1 MWEWPSSIWVSFLI
15 APFHVTTPLK
25 IRPYGATEISLL
37 LLFFVSIMFGHTPHI
52 YHGQLKCKYV
62 CCNVS
67 NVKSIFRIV
76 LLARIMSNLL
86 LVSPYRVSTAVIS
99 QCCCVDARCGKDCL
113 PEIFMAFSY
122 WCENSSLCCL
132 LHSSVISV
140 VLVDIAVN
148 GVSWKLNKDCR
159 AFIPH
164 YEDACT
170 LWWLYVTLLRPTL
183 WVRGQLITKRNTL
196 CMLQWPQK
204 ICWWTCPLWLRVFD
218 L

>member
-99 QCCCVDARCGKDCL
+99 QYDCAAVLTLAAAKTACQRYLWHLVTDVKILVCVVCYVAV
-113 PEIFMAFSY
+113 
-122 WCENSSLCCL
+122 WSL
-132 LHSSVISV
+132 
-140 VLVDIAVN
+140 
-148 GVSWKLNKDCR
+148 W
-159 AFIPH
+159 F
-164 YEDACT
+164 
-170 LWWLYVTLLRPTL
+170 W
-183 WVRGQLITKRNTL
+183 
-196 CMLQWPQK
+196 
-204 ICWWTCPLWLRVFD
+204 
-218 L
+218 